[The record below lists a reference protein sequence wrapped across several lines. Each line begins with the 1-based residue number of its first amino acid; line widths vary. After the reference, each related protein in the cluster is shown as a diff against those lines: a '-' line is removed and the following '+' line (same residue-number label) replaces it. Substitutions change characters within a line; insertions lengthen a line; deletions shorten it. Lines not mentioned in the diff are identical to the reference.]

1 MVITNNKGKQ
11 MTKGEILISSVAGK
25 TFITENQLMENKDF
39 VMEAKK
45 LIKEGC
51 YTMDQLVNKL
61 VNWCKENY

>member
-1 MVITNNKGKQ
+1 
-11 MTKGEILISSVAGK
+11 
-25 TFITENQLMENKDF
+25 MENKYF

-51 YTMDQLVNKL
+51 HTMDQLVNKL

>member
-1 MVITNNKGKQ
+1 

-25 TFITENQLMENKDF
+25 TFITENQLMENKYF